1 MLANLVDCPVL
12 RRKRALNC
20 SAKGSHNIMLK
31 LSHRVKLNIAEAA
44 AVALS
49 LSSQIGNLGCMYDF
63 CMQGHAGGV
72 RSSRINAFT
81 LHAVPSLQRCLE
93 FLLIHTSIEKRAS
106 LP

>member
-44 AVALS
+44 AVAVYIWGNFCRLS
-49 LSSQIGNLGCMYDF
+49 NYSF
-63 CMQGHAGGV
+63 
-72 RSSRINAFT
+72 RSH
-81 LHAVPSLQRCLE
+81 L
-93 FLLIHTSIEKRAS
+93 K
-106 LP
+106 